1 MFVWHSLCRS
11 RPLQDCANTLDVPQ
25 EKANAAMKYN
35 QTKFMTFFQLASK
48 CGLPAN
54 TVKLTPPLVTTCEG
68 ADVQFKNVTDLYV
81 CKTHVVC
88 RALTRVCA

>member
-11 RPLQDCANTLDVPQ
+11 RPLQDCANSDVAA
-25 EKANAAMKYN
+25 EKANAMMYN
-35 QTKFMTFFQLASK
+35 QTNFLNLFQLASS

-68 ADVQFKNVTDLYV
+68 AVVKFKNVTDLYV